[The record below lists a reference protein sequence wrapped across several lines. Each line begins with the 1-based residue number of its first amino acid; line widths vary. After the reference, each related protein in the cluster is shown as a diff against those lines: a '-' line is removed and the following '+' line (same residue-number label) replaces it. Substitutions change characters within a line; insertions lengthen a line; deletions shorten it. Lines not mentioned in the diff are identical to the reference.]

1 MKIIDILINIATI
14 KQEIQRR
21 NNSELSVASSKR
33 KLTRKAHALP
43 RTPYELIQIIEQEN
57 GNEAAKYV
65 RQIFAESESIE
76 SGFAQSA
83 SSSSAESSASSSS
96 DPALSDDTHSLY
108 QKLLPLCQLAYI
120 EERNG
125 NPEEHAS
132 KLALIF
138 DSEQDVLNYLTEFP
152 KGNPVNYLVHDACL
166 FGLPQVDRCDF
177 TQWKK
182 LAVTQSNMLNPRFR
196 ELLPHAEAIERVNSL
211 ATKKRK
217 WDKPLIAKENELK
230 QLLRLLKKEKSTEKL
245 KELNQKKS
253 SLYLELA
260 ELAKGIPLRQASFLM
275 LRSFYEYYKIH
286 SDPEHQILVE
296 HGLDEQS
303 ITLFYRLQ
311 RTNDDD
317 AIPAI
322 TIRGSDIGYS
332 GVYLTKLNVLD
343 DKGAA
348 LAACLGKLTQ
358 CCQFLGGAGEIAV
371 RHGIESPNGG
381 FYVLFQGDENNPS
394 LDDRILAQTWVWRST
409 EGNLC
414 FDSVEVAPNQN
425 LDWVPNMYRYLAMS
439 LCYDK
444 RIQRV
449 NIGEFSGLSYGTGF
463 ENSHW
468 PIRAPRVSPI
478 DHQRYSDANSQ
489 LALADTALPFL
500 YRKHGDLEA
509 LKLMEQTKV
518 RSYYRQ
524 ILELPDTPNNNRIL
538 KQVIGDVLHHFG
550 NADELLELLRDI
562 PGDRAEQVRELI
574 NVNSKYQHFLFF
586 MLSDSKHDSIREIEY
601 WFNQGASILTSA
613 PGGTNILYIAKN
625 NPLLL
630 KAIFNLLPEEER
642 IYAIQNSDRHS
653 TENILFE
660 INNPVS
666 LNIMFRLIPKKHRL
680 NMMLL
685 ANKGANTV
693 LRLHSND
700 HNLPIE
706 LLSLLPKR
714 QRLKAIQDQDYE
726 GNSLLHDF
734 INEEPYLKTVKRIMD
749 LLPVDQRLEAVRTIN
764 SRRETVLLMASKNPQ
779 CLLTLLECIPEEQ
792 RFMALCTLN
801 LDGSTLF
808 QQYCVQVLKE
818 KKLHHFDTILA
829 MIPLEQRSK
838 FCMLHRSSIT
848 MLHKAASDPQILKI
862 ILEWIPES
870 ERYTLITKKNSDSKS
885 PLSEAMKSTKSME
898 VIYDLVPAVRDMLAR
913 QIPVTGLASSPHSIF
928 SGGASSL
935 TEPTLVE
942 EKQVQT
948 VVVNLR

>member
-21 NNSELSVASSKR
+21 NNSELSEASSKR
-33 KLTRKAHALP
+33 KLTRKAHALSK
-43 RTPYELIQIIEQEN
+43 TPYELIQIIEQEN
-57 GNEAAKYV
+57 GNEAAKYI
-65 RQIFAESESIE
+65 RQIFTESESIE

-96 DPALSDDTHSLY
+96 APALSDDTHSLY

-138 DSEQDVLNYLTEFP
+138 DSEQDVLNYLIDFP

-217 WDKPLIAKENELK
+217 WDKPLIAKEDELK

-245 KELNQKKS
+245 KELNQKKF

-260 ELAKGIPLRQASFLM
+260 ALAKGIPLRQASFLM

-286 SDPEHQILVE
+286 SDPKHQILVE

-303 ITLFYRLQ
+303 IALFYRLQ
-311 RTNDDD
+311 RTNDD

-449 NIGEFSGLSYGTGF
+449 NLGEFSGLSYGTGF

-468 PIRAPRVSPI
+468 PIRAPRLSPI

-509 LKLMEQTKV
+509 LKLMEQIKV
-518 RSYYRQ
+518 RSYYRH
-524 ILELPDTPNNNRIL
+524 ILELPDTPNNNRLL

-550 NADELLELLRDI
+550 NADELLELLPNI
-562 PGDRAEQVRELI
+562 PSDRADQVRELI
-574 NVNSKYQHFLFF
+574 DVNSRYQHFLSSTPSGR
-586 MLSDSKHDSIREIEY
+586 MLDSIGEIQN
-601 WFNQGASILTSA
+601 WFNQGASILTSDSKKR
-613 PGGTNILYIAKN
+613 NILYIARN
-625 NPLLL
+625 NPDLL
-630 KAIFNLLPEEER
+630 KAIFELLPEEDR
-642 IYAIQNSDRHS
+642 IDAIQNSDRSS
-653 TENILFE
+653 TENILIE
-660 INNPVS
+660 IDDPES
-666 LNIMFRLIPKKHRL
+666 LNIMLQLIPKKHRL
-680 NMMLL
+680 NMMLIASKS
-685 ANKGANTV
+685 ANSV
-693 LRLHSND
+693 LRLNAHKPE
-700 HNLPIE
+700 LVIT

-714 QRLKAIQDQDYE
+714 QRLKAMQDQAYAGD
-726 GNSLLHDF
+726 SLLHDF
-734 INEEPYLKTVKRIMD
+734 IEREPSLETVKRMME
-749 LLPVDQRLEAVRTIN
+749 LLPEDQRLEAVRTIN
-764 SRRETVLLMASKNPQ
+764 SRRETVLQKASENPKY
-779 CLLTLLECIPEEQ
+779 LLFLLECIPEAQ
-792 RFMALCTLN
+792 RVMALCTLYP
-801 LDGSTLF
+801 DGSTLF
-808 QQYCVQVLKE
+808 YRYFEQVLQTR
-818 KKLHHFDTILA
+818 KLHHFDAILA

-838 FCMLHRSSIT
+838 ICILNRSGIT
-848 MLHKAASDPQILKI
+848 ILHKAASNPYVLKI

-870 ERYTLITKKNSDSKS
+870 ERYTLITKMNSDSKS

-913 QIPVTGLASSPHSIF
+913 QIPLSSPHSIF
-928 SGGASSL
+928 SRGASA
-935 TEPTLVE
+935 LVE
-942 EKQVQT
+942 PIPVEEQQAQNG
-948 VVVNLR
+948 VVNLR